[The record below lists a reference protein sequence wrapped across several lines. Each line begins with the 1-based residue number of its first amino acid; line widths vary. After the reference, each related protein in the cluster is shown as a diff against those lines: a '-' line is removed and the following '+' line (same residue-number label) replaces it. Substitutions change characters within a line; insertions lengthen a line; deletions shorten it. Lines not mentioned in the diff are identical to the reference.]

1 MSIQS
6 LLEQMRTRQSDQTGP
21 DTPAPLPSFTP
32 SGLTIG
38 PMGGTTPASYVSNIS
53 GQVDGLK
60 NALMSSA
67 KNLGSI
73 ASGLSNPGGLGGM
86 AITSNAIRPD
96 SDFSLSEL
104 APIVSAAAPEFA
116 EGGAV
121 NNVYKRPMFM
131 QQGGAATPRLPTP
144 MANMPMARAPSGAMP
159 PMRPSSAPMA
169 PAPRIPA
176 APSRPTAPDA
186 QGIASMVAD
195 KAKADLA
202 TAQGPEQLINAFR
215 GNQKPIAARY
225 QELAEYVGP
234 NDAGRTPT
242 SVLTMVQPT
251 IMMTEKGAADS
262 GIGQLMAGM
271 PEANAPMQG
280 DMGAGIMRQAPV
292 RMDQGGDPRMA
303 DFQNQQAFL
312 QEALGLDPEA
322 LRRRARSRGVV
333 QAGLQGLTRQP
344 RLGESAAQQILPTI
358 FEALGAGSEADM
370 AVDQLMRQSV
380 STPAAQY
387 ALNQEQAR
395 KAAEAA
401 AAVRAAELED
411 AKALEKFKAGVKGF
425 DVDDIKRVQMPSGDV
440 RNYDVSKPADRA
452 AYVQDMR
459 GGGIEIGVKG
469 EIPEALEPPDAIELT
484 PAAIEGQFA
493 DSELLNQ
500 LQNTQVTMI
509 PRDKLTRLNAAI
521 QQKTQKV
528 LKPTGT
534 VGPNGNEI
542 MTEEFDELPNEWNDA
557 ILAARRRG
565 IPVQLPEYLQKP
577 EAQPVGGQQQVS
589 LPGAQPDGEE
599 TGTFSL
605 QELNSLE
612 LPEYGEQP
620 TQFEQAIMSYPIANQ
635 FGTWAAI
642 DKTINTK
649 LPALFGILGP
659 GAAEAAAGTQ
669 AENDAEAALKG
680 FEVISIEAMLA
691 ARPGRASD
699 ETRRQLQ
706 QLFPD
711 TNSAFTNRVEALGKY
726 EFLRGVIE
734 EDLRQT
740 ERLLNQNQSQGERE
754 KFTFVKSTLE
764 KQLLNLQA
772 ITNALQ
778 SQGSGA
784 TQTVPEDRFK
794 RILEG
799 MVEQGGISAPYTIS
813 INTGN

>member
-1 MSIQS
+1 M
-6 LLEQMRTRQSDQTGP
+6 
-21 DTPAPLPSFTP
+21 
-32 SGLTIG
+32 
-38 PMGGTTPASYVSNIS
+38 
-53 GQVDGLK
+53 
-60 NALMSSA
+60 
-67 KNLGSI
+67 NL
-73 ASGLSNPGGLGGM
+73 
-86 AITSNAIRPD
+86 
-96 SDFSLSEL
+96 
-104 APIVSAAAPEFA
+104 
-116 EGGAV
+116 
-121 NNVYKRPMFM
+121 YKRPMFM

-159 PMRPSSAPMA
+159 PMSPSTAPMA

-176 APSRPTAPDA
+176 APSRPTASDS

-234 NDAGRTPT
+234 NDAQSTPT

-262 GIGQLMAGM
+262 GIGQLMAGVTD
-271 PEANAPMQG
+271 ANAPVEG
-280 DMGAGIMRQAPV
+280 RLGAGIMQQAPV
-292 RMDQGGDPRMA
+292 RMQDGGDPRMA

-312 QEALGLDPEA
+312 QQALGLDPDA
-322 LRRRARSRGVV
+322 LRRRARSRGIV
-333 QAGLQGLTRQP
+333 QAGLKGLTRQP
-344 RLGESAAQQILPTI
+344 ALGESFAQQIAPTI

-380 STPAAQY
+380 NAPAAQY
-387 ALNQEQAR
+387 ALDQEQAR
-395 KAAEAA
+395 KAAAAA

-411 AKALEKFKAGVKGF
+411 AKALAKFEAGLEPF
-425 DVDDIKRVQMPSGDV
+425 DIDNLKRVQMPDGDV
-440 RNYDVSKPADRA
+440 RNYNVSKPADQA
-452 AYVQDMR
+452 AYLQDMA
-459 GGGIEIGVKG
+459 GGGIEIGVEG
-469 EIPEALEPPDAIELT
+469 EIPEALEAPAAIELT

-534 VGPNGNEI
+534 FGPRGNEI
-542 MTEEFDELPNEWNDA
+542 MTEEYDRLPNEWNDA

-577 EAQPVGGQQQVS
+577 TTQPVGGQPQVS
-589 LPGAQPDGEE
+589 SPGAQPDGEE
-599 TGTFSL
+599 TDTFSL

-620 TQFEQAIMSYPIANQ
+620 TQFEQAIMSYPIGGQ
-635 FGTWAAI
+635 FGTWSAI

-649 LPALFGILGP
+649 LPALFGLLGP

-680 FEVISIEAMLA
+680 FEIISIEAMLA
-691 ARPGRASD
+691 ARPGRASNQ
-699 ETRRQLQ
+699 TREELKR
-706 QLFPD
+706 LFPD
-711 TNSAFTNRVEALGKY
+711 TNAVFTNRRQALGDY
-726 EFLRGVIE
+726 NFLRGVIE
-734 EDLRQT
+734 EDLRET
-740 ERLLNQNQSQGERE
+740 ERLLNQNQSQSERE

-764 KQLLNLQA
+764 KQLRNLQT

-778 SQGSGA
+778 SQGAGA
-784 TQTVPEDRFK
+784 TQTVPEDRFR

-799 MVEQGGISAPYTIS
+799 MVEQGGISAPYPIS
-813 INTGN
+813 VNTGN